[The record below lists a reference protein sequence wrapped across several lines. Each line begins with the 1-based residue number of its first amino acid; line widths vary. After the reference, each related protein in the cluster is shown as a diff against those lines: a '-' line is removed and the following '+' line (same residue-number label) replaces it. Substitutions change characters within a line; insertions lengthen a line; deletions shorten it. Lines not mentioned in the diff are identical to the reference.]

1 VVSSDNLQELAE
13 TFKNLAK
20 LASCSRDNVLSL
32 LPSGHRSKGG
42 LASSASPPLHSKRTV
57 QHIVERK
64 QLIGTLYRRGSKA
77 ANHFKASIILYV
89 LQFIVV
95 VFDWNHRWM

>member
-13 TFKNLAK
+13 TFKNVAK
-20 LASCSRDNVLSL
+20 LATCSRDNVLSL

-42 LASSASPPLHSKRTV
+42 LASASPPLHSKRTV
-57 QHIVERK
+57 QHIFERK
-64 QLIGTLYRRGSKA
+64 QLIGTLYRRGSQA
-77 ANHFKASIILYV
+77 VNHFKASIILYV

-95 VFDWNHRWM
+95 VFD

>member
-1 VVSSDNLQELAE
+1 
-13 TFKNLAK
+13 
-20 LASCSRDNVLSL
+20 
-32 LPSGHRSKGG
+32 
-42 LASSASPPLHSKRTV
+42 V

-64 QLIGTLYRRGSKA
+64 QLIDKLYRRALQA

-95 VFDWNHRWM
+95 VFD